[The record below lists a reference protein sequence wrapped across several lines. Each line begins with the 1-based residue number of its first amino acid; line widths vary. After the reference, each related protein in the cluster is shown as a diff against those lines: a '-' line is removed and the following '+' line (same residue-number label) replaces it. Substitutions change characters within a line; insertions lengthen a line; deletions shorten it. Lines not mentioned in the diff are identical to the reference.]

1 MVAATLCAAVIV
13 VAWFPARELVR
24 QHEELSAANSQLSL
38 IAQRNASLSADIS
51 ALSAKS
57 TIAAIAHEE
66 YGLERR
72 GQTSYVILPAA
83 GSSATDGELDPD
95 VRCQGSARHRQRDE
109 LEGRTLPSR
118 LQRIQCPGYRTS
130 GFLTR
135 LRSCVNTES
144 QAPQQ
149 KRRAQRTTPSAQQT
163 RSAIQ

>member
-1 MVAATLCAAVIV
+1 LCAVVIV

-66 YGLERR
+66 YGLVRR

-83 GSSATDGELDPD
+83 GSAAADGELTAPSIPPQDLIEAPA
-95 VRCQGSARHRQRDE
+95 GSPRSIPAASGAGGAFWSRFANH
-109 LEGRTLPSR
+109 LEFWRWA
-118 LQRIQCPGYRTS
+118 
-130 GFLTR
+130 F
-135 LRSCVNTES
+135 
-144 QAPQQ
+144 
-149 KRRAQRTTPSAQQT
+149 
-163 RSAIQ
+163 